1 MKKTCTQIL
10 FFVLAFVA
18 RAHAG
23 ISDGILSITNLSS
36 DEIMIEIDGKIYT
49 DYKDYT
55 TAFILRDLRPGNHL
69 IKVSIMTKVF
79 PFKRVMLYN
88 KGVYVKPRFYI
99 DIVINRFGR
108 AMYDEAQMADNQ
120 YYDARNDSR
129 NNYPNNGNNGGYN
142 NGNNNGGYNNGNN
155 GGYNNGNNG
164 GYNNGNNGNNGNN
177 NGNNGNNWTPGNN
190 NYPNNNYPPAAPQP
204 MNENTFGAFLEAI
217 RRENFDD
224 SRKAIARTGID
235 QNWFSSVQ
243 AKQLLSLFSFEAAK
257 LEVAKYM
264 YGKTTDPKNYF
275 LVYSVFSFS
284 KSKEE
289 LAEYVRTYK
298 PY

>member
-1 MKKTCTQIL
+1 MKKTCIQTL
-10 FFVLAFVA
+10 FIVLAFVA

-55 TAFILRDLRPGNHL
+55 SAFILRDLRAGNHL
-69 IKVSIMTKVF
+69 IKVSVMTKVF
-79 PFKRVMLYN
+79 PFKRVMLFN

-108 AMYDEAQMADNQ
+108 AMYDEAQMADNL
-120 YYDARNDSR
+120 YYNGRNDGR
-129 NNYPNNGNNGGYN
+129 NDYPNNGNN
-142 NGNNNGGYNNGNN
+142 NGNGSGYNNGNN

-164 GYNNGNNGNNGNN
+164 GYNNNGNNN
-177 NGNNGNNWTPGNN
+177 NGNNWPPRNNNNPNN
-190 NYPNNNYPPAAPQP
+190 NYPNNNYPPAPPPPPQS
-204 MNENTFGAFLEAI
+204 MNENTFGAFIEAI
-217 RRENFDD
+217 RRESFDD

-235 QNWFSSVQ
+235 QNWFTSAQ
-243 AKQLLSLFSFEAAK
+243 ARQLLTLFSFEASK

-264 YGKTTDPKNYF
+264 YGKTIDPKNYF
-275 LVYSVFSFS
+275 VVYSVFSFS

>member
-1 MKKTCTQIL
+1 MKKTFIQTL
-10 FFVLAFVA
+10 FIVLAFVA

-23 ISDGILSITNLSS
+23 NSDGILSITNLSS
-36 DEIMIEIDGKIYT
+36 DEIMIEIDGKVYT

-55 TAFILRDLRPGNHL
+55 TAFVLRDLRPGNHL
-69 IKVSIMTKVF
+69 IKVSILTKVF

-88 KGVYVKPRFYI
+88 KGVYVKPRFFI

-120 YYDARNDSR
+120 YYDARNDVR
-129 NNYPNNGNNGGYN
+129 NNYPNNG
-142 NGNNNGGYNNGNN
+142 NNGGYNNGNN

-164 GYNNGNNGNNGNN
+164 GYNNGNNGNNNN
-177 NGNNGNNWTPGNN
+177 NWPPRNNNNPNN
-190 NYPNNNYPPAAPQP
+190 NYPNNNYPPAPPPPPQP
-204 MNENTFGAFLEAI
+204 MNDNTFGAFIEAI
-217 RRENFDD
+217 RRESFDD

-235 QNWFSSVQ
+235 QNWFTSAQ
-243 AKQLLSLFSFEAAK
+243 AKTLLATFSFEASK
-257 LEVAKYM
+257 LEIAKYM
-264 YGKTTDPKNYF
+264 YGKTLDPKNYF
-275 LVYSVFSFS
+275 IVYTVFSFS

>member
-1 MKKTCTQIL
+1 MKKTCIQTLFIL
-10 FFVLAFVA
+10 LAFVA

-23 ISDGILSITNLSS
+23 NSDGILSITNLSS
-36 DEIMIEIDGKIYT
+36 DEIMIEIDGKVYT

-55 TAFILRDLRPGNHL
+55 TAFVLRDLRPGNHL
-69 IKVSIMTKVF
+69 IKVSILTKVF

-88 KGVYVKPRFYI
+88 KGVYVKPRFFI

-120 YYDARNDSR
+120 YYDARNDVR
-129 NNYPNNGNNGGYN
+129 NNYP
-142 NGNNNGGYNNGNN
+142 NNGNN

-164 GYNNGNNGNNGNN
+164 GYNNGNNGNNGGYN
-177 NGNNGNNWTPGNN
+177 NGNNGNNNNNWPPRNNNNPNN
-190 NYPNNNYPPAAPQP
+190 NYPNNNYPPAPPPPPQP
-204 MNENTFGAFLEAI
+204 MNDNTFGAFLEAI
-217 RRENFDD
+217 RRESFDD

-235 QNWFSSVQ
+235 QNWFTSAQ
-243 AKQLLSLFSFEAAK
+243 AKQLLTTFSFEASK
-257 LEVAKYM
+257 LEIAKYM
-264 YGKTTDPKNYF
+264 YGKTLDPKNYF
-275 LVYSVFSFS
+275 IVYNVFSFS

-289 LAEYVRTYK
+289 LAEYVRTFK

>member
-1 MKKTCTQIL
+1 MKKTCIQTLLI
-10 FFVLAFVA
+10 VLAFVA

-36 DEIMIEIDGKIYT
+36 EEIMIEIDGKSYT

-55 TAFILRDLRPGNHL
+55 SAFILRDLRAGNHL
-69 IKVSIMTKVF
+69 IKVSVMTKAF
-79 PFKRVMLYN
+79 PFKRVMLFH

-108 AMYDEAQMADNQ
+108 AMYDEAQMTDNQ
-120 YYDARNDSR
+120 YYDGRNDGR
-129 NNYPNNGNNGGYN
+129 NNCPNNGNNGSYNGNNNGGYN

-155 GGYNNGNNG
+155 NGN
-164 GYNNGNNGNNGNN
+164 YWPPRNN
-177 NGNNGNNWTPGNN
+177 NNPNN
-190 NYPNNNYPPAAPQP
+190 NYPNNNYPPAPPPPPQAI
-204 MNENTFGAFLEAI
+204 NENTFSAFMEAI
-217 RRENFDD
+217 RRESFDD

-235 QNWFSSVQ
+235 QNWFTSAQ
-243 AKQLLSLFSFEAAK
+243 AKQLLTSFSFEASK
-257 LEVAKYM
+257 LEIAKYM
-264 YGKTTDPKNYF
+264 YGKTIDPKNYF
-275 LVYSVFSFS
+275 VVYSVFSFS

-298 PY
+298 P

>member
-1 MKKTCTQIL
+1 MKKTCIQFL
-10 FFVLAFVA
+10 FIVLAFVA

-55 TAFILRDLRPGNHL
+55 AAFILRDLRPGNHL
-69 IKVSIMTKVF
+69 IKVSVMTKTF

-88 KGVYVKPRFYI
+88 KSVYVKPRFYI

-108 AMYDEAQMADNQ
+108 AMYDEAQMADNR
-120 YYDARNDSR
+120 YYDARNDVR

-142 NGNNNGGYNNGNN
+142 NGNN
-155 GGYNNGNNG
+155 

-177 NGNNGNNWTPGNN
+177 NGNNWTPPRNNNNN
-190 NYPNNNYPPAAPQP
+190 NYPNNNYPPPPPQP
-204 MNENTFGAFLEAI
+204 MNDNTFGAFIEAI
-217 RRENFDD
+217 RRESFDD
-224 SRKAIARTGID
+224 SRKAIARTGVD
-235 QNWFSSVQ
+235 QNWFSSAQ
-243 AKQLLSLFSFEAAK
+243 AKQLITLFSFEASK
-257 LEVAKYM
+257 LEIAKYM

-275 LVYSVFSFS
+275 IVYNVFSFS

>member
-1 MKKTCTQIL
+1 MKKTCIQIL
-10 FFVLAFVA
+10 FLVLAFVA

-23 ISDGILSITNLSS
+23 ISDGILSITNLSN

-69 IKVSIMTKVF
+69 VKVSILTKVF

-88 KGVYVKPRFYI
+88 KGIYVKPRFYI

-108 AMYDEAQMADNQ
+108 AMYDEAQMAENQ
-120 YYDARNDSR
+120 YYDARNDNR

-164 GYNNGNNGNNGNN
+164 GYNNGNN
-177 NGNNGNNWTPGNN
+177 NGNNWTPGNN
-190 NYPNNNYPPAAPQP
+190 NNRPNNNYPPAPPQP
-204 MNENTFGAFLEAI
+204 MNDNTFAAFLEAI
-217 RRENFDD
+217 RRESFDD

-243 AKQLLSLFSFEAAK
+243 AKQLLSVFSFEATK

-264 YGKTTDPKNYF
+264 YGKTIDPKNYF

-289 LAEYVRTYK
+289 LAEYTRTYK

>member
-1 MKKTCTQIL
+1 MKKTCIPIL

-23 ISDGILSITNLSS
+23 ISDGILSITNLSN

-69 IKVSIMTKVF
+69 VKVSILTKVF

-88 KGVYVKPRFYI
+88 KGIYVKPRFYI

-120 YYDARNDSR
+120 YYDARNDNR
-129 NNYPNNGNNGGYN
+129 NNYPN

-155 GGYNNGNNG
+155 GGYNNGNN
-164 GYNNGNNGNNGNN
+164 
-177 NGNNGNNWTPGNN
+177 NGNNWPPRNN
-190 NYPNNNYPPAAPQP
+190 NNPNNNYPPAPPQP
-204 MNENTFGAFLEAI
+204 MNDNTFTAFMEAI
-217 RRENFDD
+217 RRESFDD

-243 AKQLLSLFSFEAAK
+243 AKQLLSVFSFEATK

-264 YGKTTDPKNYF
+264 YGKTIDPKNYF

-298 PY
+298 P

>member
-1 MKKTCTQIL
+1 MKKTCIQTLFIL
-10 FFVLAFVA
+10 LAFVA

-23 ISDGILSITNLSS
+23 NSDGILSITNLSS
-36 DEIMIEIDGKIYT
+36 DEIMIEIDGKVYT

-55 TAFILRDLRPGNHL
+55 TAFVLRDLRPGNHL
-69 IKVSIMTKVF
+69 IKVSILTKVF

-88 KGVYVKPRFYI
+88 KGVYVKPRFFI

-120 YYDARNDSR
+120 YYDARNDVR
-129 NNYPNNGNNGGYN
+129 NNYPNNG
-142 NGNNNGGYNNGNN
+142 NNGGYNNGNN

-164 GYNNGNNGNNGNN
+164 GYNNGNNGNNNN
-177 NGNNGNNWTPGNN
+177 NNWPPRNNNNPNN
-190 NYPNNNYPPAAPQP
+190 NYPNNNYPPAPPPPPQP
-204 MNENTFGAFLEAI
+204 INDNTFGAFLEAI
-217 RRENFDD
+217 RRESFDD

-235 QNWFSSVQ
+235 QNWFTSAQ
-243 AKQLLSLFSFEAAK
+243 AKTLLACFSFEASK
-257 LEVAKYM
+257 LEIAKYM
-264 YGKTTDPKNYF
+264 YGKTLDPKNYF
-275 LVYSVFSFS
+275 IVYNVFSFS

-289 LAEYVRTYK
+289 LAEYVRAYK

>member
-1 MKKTCTQIL
+1 MKKTCIQTLLI
-10 FFVLAFVA
+10 VLAFVA

-36 DEIMIEIDGKIYT
+36 EEIMIEIDGKSYT

-55 TAFILRDLRPGNHL
+55 SAFILRDLRAGNHL
-69 IKVSIMTKVF
+69 IKVSVMTKAF
-79 PFKRVMLYN
+79 PFKRVMLFH

-108 AMYDEAQMADNQ
+108 AMYDEAQMTDNQ
-120 YYDARNDSR
+120 YYDGRNDGR
-129 NNYPNNGNNGGYN
+129 NNCPNNGNNGSYNGNNNGGYN

-155 GGYNNGNNG
+155 NGN
-164 GYNNGNNGNNGNN
+164 YWPPRNN
-177 NGNNGNNWTPGNN
+177 NNPNN
-190 NYPNNNYPPAAPQP
+190 NYPNNNYPPAPPPPPQAI
-204 MNENTFGAFLEAI
+204 NENTFGAFMEAI
-217 RRENFDD
+217 RRESFDD

-235 QNWFSSVQ
+235 QNWFTSAQ
-243 AKQLLSLFSFEAAK
+243 AKQLLTSFSFEASK
-257 LEVAKYM
+257 LEIAKYM
-264 YGKTTDPKNYF
+264 YGKTIDPKNYF
-275 LVYSVFSFS
+275 VVYSVFSFS

-298 PY
+298 P

>member
-1 MKKTCTQIL
+1 MKKTCIQIL
-10 FFVLAFVA
+10 FIVLAFVA

-23 ISDGILSITNLSS
+23 IGDGILSITNLSS

-55 TAFILRDLRPGNHL
+55 AAFILRDLRPGNHL
-69 IKVSIMTKVF
+69 IKVSVMTKTF

-120 YYDARNDSR
+120 YYDARNDVR
-129 NNYPNNGNNGGYN
+129 NDYPNNGNGNGNSGGYNNSNGNGNGGYNNGNSGNNGGYN
-142 NGNNNGGYNNGNN
+142 NGSHNNGS
-155 GGYNNGNNG
+155 
-164 GYNNGNNGNNGNN
+164 
-177 NGNNGNNWTPGNN
+177 NWTPR
-190 NYPNNNYPPAAPQP
+190 NNNYPPPPPQP
-204 MNENTFGAFLEAI
+204 MNDNTFGAFIEAI
-217 RRENFDD
+217 RRESFDD

-235 QNWFSSVQ
+235 QNWFSSAQ
-243 AKQLLSLFSFEAAK
+243 AKQLLTVFSFEASK
-257 LEVAKYM
+257 LEIAKYM
-264 YGKTTDPKNYF
+264 YGRTTDPKNYF
-275 LVYSVFSFS
+275 IVYNVFSFS

-298 PY
+298 P